1 RTGYEQLSPSLS
13 PELIT
18 AIASFSSYHLLIVS
32 RDIASD
38 KMDFRCHLG
47 VHAENSNIL
56 IHADTWPIHDNANPL
71 NGWSANEVETTPSG
85 LVTSN
90 IYGKLFYYVR
100 SMLKAFMKRITYLV
114 MTFQL
119 FQLDASDLAAHLGNE
134 TFDLIEVSN
143 ISDSGYLGIHRTIG
157 LMSSLLQPPSIN
169 PHATLITL
177 FTNVVDE
184 NMTNAY
190 QRADATVQSP
200 STKRL
205 LKFLPP
211 DHPPNSHYDPDVIK
225 FSYALDCVRTYDHIF
240 DR

>member
-1 RTGYEQLSPSLS
+1 MYHEAYKDRTFFQ
-13 PELIT
+13 
-18 AIASFSSYHLLIVS
+18 
-32 RDIASD
+32 D
-38 KMDFRCHLG
+38 
-47 VHAENSNIL
+47 
-56 IHADTWPIHDNANPL
+56 ADTWPIHDNANPL

-100 SMLKAFMKRITYLV
+100 SMLKAFMKRITNLV

-134 TFDLIEVSN
+134 TFDLIE
-143 ISDSGYLGIHRTIG
+143 
-157 LMSSLLQPPSIN
+157 PPSIN

-225 FSYALDCVRTYDHIF
+225 FSKDPSLPG
-240 DR
+240 